1 MQILVYFIIFLVY
14 LSSQL
19 KSIHLDLHLHELAL
33 LLQEDLELSNH
44 PHQLSLSLQPCL
56 NLTQALRLIHDVI
69 TKIVFLAFSQIFA
82 LSEHFSLNGRKP
94 AFALLCSFTKLL
106 P

>member
-1 MQILVYFIIFLVY
+1 MQIPVYFIIFVVY
-14 LSSQL
+14 LSAQL
-19 KSIHLDLHLHELAL
+19 KSFHLYLHLHELAL
-33 LLQEDLELSNH
+33 LLQEDLELSNP

-56 NLTQALRLIHDVI
+56 NRTQALRLINDVI

-94 AFALLCSFTKLL
+94 ALALLCSFTKIL